1 MMFLYDQNHAQ
12 KPAAG
17 DTGGIGDNLHTPDM
31 GFEQKRVDKNTK
43 VQETSIYDCYYCTSF
58 KTDIKKD
65 YEKHVV
71 FTHPERPCYPS
82 RADLKKLGLKSQEKN
97 WEI

>member
-1 MMFLYDQNHAQ
+1 LHVSTVNYLLLL
-12 KPAAG
+12 
-17 DTGGIGDNLHTPDM
+17 ILHTT
-31 GFEQKRVDKNTK
+31 GVSANTK
-43 VQETSIYDCYYCTSF
+43 LNDTSIYDCYYCTSF

-82 RADLKKLGLKSQEKN
+82 KADLEKLRLKAQAKD